1 MARLNYCELFFILMC
16 CFDALFVHF
25 ISCLD
30 GCYSILWTL
39 YNSLVYR
46 LSSTFVVQRKAKVNG
61 KKLLPKPFKAL
72 KLDFILSLLIC

>member
-30 GCYSILWTL
+30 GSIPFYGHYITL
-39 YNSLVYR
+39 LFIAFHLR
-46 LSSTFVVQRKAKVNG
+46 L
-61 KKLLPKPFKAL
+61 
-72 KLDFILSLLIC
+72 